1 MAQASVINPYQ
12 QFIDASG
19 NPLSAGTL
27 TFYLNGTETLATI
40 YSDPALTIAQ
50 SNPYTLDAYGRIQGD
65 VRFADTLTVR
75 IKDSDGNQIGS
86 DIDDVTCFDDST
98 VFEAWNSAI
107 NYGSG
112 GSNIVTYDSKY
123 YVSLQANN
131 FNKQPD
137 TETSWWQ
144 QINFIRGSSAAS
156 DRIDAIAG
164 ITPSNQLLIT
174 GTSGASWEGT
184 VTVADVSD
192 NYLSGMETSNNSTDA
207 QHDIDVSV
215 GRCNDST
222 NSVSMAL
229 SSAITKRIDATWASG
244 TGNGGLASG
253 ATLSNSTTY
262 HVFVVLVGGNV
273 DVMFDSSV
281 TCANG
286 VANNAVTNFRRIAS
300 VTTNVSSNV
309 NQFIQHGDY
318 FFWDTIQ
325 LDVNTGNPGTSAV
338 IPTISVPTGIEV
350 IALIYGF
357 ILMSDDSNDTH
368 VLFTSPSQTDTVPTS
383 TISQLKVAQVP
394 TGESFYSGTNVEVK
408 TNTSAQIRYRLS
420 ASSASMTF
428 QLNTAGWIDMRGR

>member
-12 QFIDASG
+12 QFVDASG
-19 NPLSAGTL
+19 EPLSAGTL
-27 TFYLNGTETLATI
+27 TFFLNGTETVATI
-40 YSDPALTIAQ
+40 YSDPALTVAQ

-98 VFEAWNSAI
+98 VFAAWSASI

-164 ITPSNQLLIT
+164 ITPSDQLLIT
-174 GTSGASWEGT
+174 GTSGASWEGS
-184 VTVADVSD
+184 VTVADISD
-192 NYLSGMETSNNSTDA
+192 NYLEGMETSNGTDS
-207 QHDIDVSV
+207 QHDIDVAV

-222 NSVSMAL
+222 NSISMAL
-229 SSAITKRIDATWASG
+229 SSAFTKQIDATWASG
-244 TGNGGLASG
+244 SGNGGLASG
-253 ATLSNSTTY
+253 ATLSTNTTY
-262 HVFVVLVGGNV
+262 HVFVVLVGGSV

-286 VANNAVTNFRRIAS
+286 VANNAVTNFRRIGS
-300 VTTNVSSNV
+300 IMTNSSSNIV
-309 NQFIQHGDY
+309 AYEQDGDY
-318 FFWDTIQ
+318 FYWDVLQ

-338 IPTISVPTGIEV
+338 TATLSLPTGIEI

-368 VLFTSPSQTDTVPTS
+368 VLFTSPSQTDTTPTS

-408 TNTSAQIRYRLS
+408 TNTSGQIRYRLS

-428 QLNTAGWIDMRGR
+428 QLNTAGWIDSRGR